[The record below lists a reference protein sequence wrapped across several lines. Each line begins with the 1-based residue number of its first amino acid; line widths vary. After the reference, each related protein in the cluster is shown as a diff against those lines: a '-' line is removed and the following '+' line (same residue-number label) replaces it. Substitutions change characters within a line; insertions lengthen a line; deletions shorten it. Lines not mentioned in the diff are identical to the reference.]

1 MAALATACMALGVT
15 SSPAQIPPVHSLTD
29 APNDNL
35 VREPPPPALSG
46 LWALGRRCSV
56 RSGWLRV
63 TATTVTIADEP
74 PVGYDYVPEAPHH
87 LESSLTPKNS
97 NHDYTYSLEDHT
109 LTPDAE
115 GSDPD
120 RIYYACFGA
129 NPGWPPRT
137 LEHPDAVFDRLVA
150 RLVRVALGDADLAEL
165 SRFYFIKG
173 EAAFRQLA
181 RLLNAG
187 RRAEVR
193 ARLQQFE
200 QEMAIH
206 TPTAGVDAET
216 DMDLVPPGGWPVF
229 DRRPPARSPGR
240 SAAPAV
246 RR

>member
-1 MAALATACMALGVT
+1 MVALAAACMALGVT
-15 SSPAQIPPVHSLTD
+15 SSPAQVPPTHSPAE

-46 LWALGRRCSV
+46 LWALGHRCGV
-56 RSGWLRV
+56 RKGWLRI
-63 TATTVTIADEP
+63 TATTLTVADEP
-74 PVGYDYVPEAPHH
+74 PVGYDYIPEVPHH

-115 GSDPD
+115 DSDPD

-137 LEHPDAVFDRLVA
+137 LEHPDAVFDRLMA
-150 RLVRVALGDADLAEL
+150 RLVRATPSEDDSAEL

-193 ARLQQFE
+193 ARFQQFE

-206 TPTAGVDAET
+206 IPRHIVNWET

-229 DRRPPARSPGR
+229 DRRPPARPPGR